1 MVIKFFCSCGK
12 KVSIPD
18 ENRNQGGKCPKC
30 GEPLSLKE
38 ADPSRIQRDPMLVAD
53 IDGADGST
61 ETQLLEGRDPRRA
74 LADESDAQEPIET
87 FTGPV
92 SDDTDE
98 HAPVETFAGP
108 VNDDTDEHAP
118 VVMTEASHDETD
130 IHEPVSHDET
140 AAVAAI
146 PIYGKEETPKA
157 APAGRKSLAELAAEI
172 DDGHD
177 TDAFSVSEIQLS
189 ITEMQK
195 EHFEASG
202 DTQGIS
208 ADAVQAAI
216 QEDSQGTGTAGIDT
230 GGDSDGTG
238 TAGIDT
244 AGAGRLLYKKGG
256 KGEQQTF
263 PVGSGVIIGRSSE
276 LDISILEAGVS
287 RQHCR
292 VVFEDGAHFVE
303 DDGSRNGVRVNGKR
317 TERAKL
323 LKGDKILLGNAVLFF
338 ME

>member
-30 GEPLSLKE
+30 GEQLSLKE
-38 ADPSRIQRDPMLVAD
+38 ADPTRIQRDPMLVAD
-53 IDGADGST
+53 LDGTDGSS
-61 ETQLLEGRDPRRA
+61 ETRVLEGRSRRKA
-74 LADESDAQEPIET
+74 SADETDAQEPVIAVNL
-87 FTGPV
+87 P
-92 SDDTDE
+92 S
-98 HAPVETFAGP
+98 
-108 VNDDTDEHAP
+108 NDDTDEHEP
-118 VVMTEASHDETD
+118 VVMASAPSHDETD
-130 IHEPVSHDET
+130 VHEPVTKDET
-140 AAVAAI
+140 AAVAVI
-146 PIYGKEETPKA
+146 PIYGKEATPPV
-157 APAGRKSLAELAAEI
+157 APPSGRKSLAELAAEI
-172 DDGHD
+172 DDGND

-195 EHFEASG
+195 EHFEPKG
-202 DTQGIS
+202 DTEGIS
-208 ADAVQAAI
+208 VDAVQAAL
-216 QEDSQGTGTAGIDT
+216 QEDSKGTGTAGIET

-238 TAGIDT
+238 TAGIE
-244 AGAGRLLYKKGG
+244 AGGVGRLLYKKRG

-263 PVGSGVIIGRSSE
+263 PLGGGVTIGRSSE

-287 RQHCR
+287 REHCR
-292 VVFEDGAHFVE
+292 VVFEDGAYFVE
-303 DDGSRNGVRVNGKR
+303 DGGSRNGVRVNGKK